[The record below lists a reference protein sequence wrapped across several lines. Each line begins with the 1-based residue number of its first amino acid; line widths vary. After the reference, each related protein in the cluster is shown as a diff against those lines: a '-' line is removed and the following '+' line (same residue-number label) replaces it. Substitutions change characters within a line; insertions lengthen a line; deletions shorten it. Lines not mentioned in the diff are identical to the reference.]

1 MNIFR
6 LIVIKALIYFFYN
19 EYRLFVRKIKYLI
32 IFNKELSF
40 FKYLQSKEKNYHI
53 LKDEIKKKALEKNF
67 IFWTK
72 FIKKNEIFK
81 SNSEDTILITSLVS
95 TKFYTIYN
103 NIIGLYLSKKLKND
117 FVGLIKHDDFETEI
131 FMRSFGIKKIHYIN
145 DGNFFSRFKYFLSS
159 INLIDKIH
167 STDDFLKLKYEG
179 VFVGKI
185 VYDHYIRFTGI
196 ASVEYI
202 DPKFYYFLSKTLRIH
217 HDYKKIL
224 KSNSFKNIIQ
234 AETQFIPSCIIF
246 QNSLLNN
253 STVYSKLGGASN
265 QISVRIYN
273 DIKHVYKNRYRF
285 SSKLF
290 NLIYEKYKHLALDS
304 SKEIIKH
311 RFLGTFGYEVDHD
324 AEENSQHKI
333 EHPSNLID
341 EYAKIDI
348 CKKYG
353 WDENKPIGVI
363 FSIDLTDGI
372 FTDSW
377 RLFKDNLS
385 WMRETLESIKHI
397 DHVNWLIKAHPNDI
411 IKKVVTTTQIEVRKL
426 SKDYNHIKEFPV
438 EYSNNSL
445 NKFIT
450 AAVTLNGSVGYEYP
464 SLGVPTII
472 CGETIY
478 SGKSFNYE
486 PKTKN
491 EYFELLKNL
500 EKLEKPTN
508 DQIDKARTFIYLYSV
523 LGKVTVPIAPG
534 QKIGKESEIRFW
546 KDFSILIDNYDEKK
560 DDFMRNFNIQLKKLD
575 QHTINY
581 NYLEK

>member
-1 MNIFR
+1 M
-6 LIVIKALIYFFYN
+6 
-19 EYRLFVRKIKYLI
+19 
-32 IFNKELSF
+32 
-40 FKYLQSKEKNYHI
+40 
-53 LKDEIKKKALEKNF
+53 
-67 IFWTK
+67 
-72 FIKKNEIFK
+72 K
-81 SNSEDTILITSLVS
+81 SNTADKILITSLVS

-131 FMRSFGIKKIHYIN
+131 FMRSFGVTKIYYIN

-159 INLIDKIH
+159 ISLIDKINT
-167 STDDFLKLKYEG
+167 TDDFLNLKYEN

-196 ASVEYI
+196 ASIKYI

-224 KSNSFKNIIQ
+224 KSDSFKNIIQ

-246 QNSLLNN
+246 QNSLLNK
-253 STVYSKLGGASN
+253 SKVFSKLGGASN

-290 NLIYEKYKHLALDS
+290 NLIFEKYKDLALDS

-311 RFLGTFGYEVDHD
+311 RFLGTCGYEVDHD

-341 EYAKIDI
+341 EYTKTDI
-348 CKKYG
+348 CKKYN
-353 WDENKPIGVI
+353 WDEKKPIGVI

-385 WMRETLESIKHI
+385 WIRETLESIKHM

-426 SKDYNHIKEFPV
+426 SKDYEHIKEFPI

-445 NKFIT
+445 NKFIK

-472 CGETIY
+472 CGETLY
-478 SGKSFNYE
+478 SGKNFNYE
-486 PKTKN
+486 PKNKN
-491 EYFELLKNL
+491 DYFELLKNL
-500 EKLEKPTN
+500 EKLKKPT
-508 DQIDKARTFIYLYSV
+508 DEQIEKAKTFIFIYSV

-534 QKIGKESEIRFW
+534 QKIGKDSEARFW
-546 KDFSILIDNYDEKK
+546 REFFTLIENYNEKYDHFLK
-560 DDFMRNFNIQLKKLD
+560 NFNIQLERQD

-581 NYLEK
+581 DFLEKI